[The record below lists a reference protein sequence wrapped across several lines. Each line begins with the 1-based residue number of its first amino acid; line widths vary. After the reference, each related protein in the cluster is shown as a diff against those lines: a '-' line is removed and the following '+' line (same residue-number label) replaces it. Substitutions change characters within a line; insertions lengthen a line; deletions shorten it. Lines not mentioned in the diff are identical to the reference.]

1 MDNKKG
7 HLDKTIIIIQFK
19 QRLGIHIYLTKSI
32 VHILGWLVPIGKVYG
47 TMFSKQRLMKF
58 FKSYPILSIKKY
70 NVILT
75 DYVLQR
81 LTLYKPLDDDN
92 TMYAGEFKK
101 TLGNKT
107 TPAQLRF
114 YICSFKW

>member
-1 MDNKKG
+1 
-7 HLDKTIIIIQFK
+7 
-19 QRLGIHIYLTKSI
+19 
-32 VHILGWLVPIGKVYG
+32 
-47 TMFSKQRLMKF
+47 MFSKQRLMKF

-101 TLGNKT
+101 TLGNKSKKQKQT
-107 TPAQLRF
+107 NNKIVCLSQ
-114 YICSFKW
+114 